1 MRIWRKTNAE
11 RQALRGCCGGLVDR
25 KVHSKKVH
33 SQRMETF
40 KMAWRSYS
48 NMYRK
53 RYKHKRSYLVKVS
66 LHAMYARHAQDIWNY
81 VCLDRHGGAC

>member
-40 KMAWRSYS
+40 KMEWRSYS
-48 NMYRK
+48 NMYSK
-53 RYKHKRSYLVKVS
+53 SINIK
-66 LHAMYARHAQDIWNY
+66 DPIWSKFLCMPCMLDMHRISGTL
-81 VCLDRHGGAC
+81 CLFG